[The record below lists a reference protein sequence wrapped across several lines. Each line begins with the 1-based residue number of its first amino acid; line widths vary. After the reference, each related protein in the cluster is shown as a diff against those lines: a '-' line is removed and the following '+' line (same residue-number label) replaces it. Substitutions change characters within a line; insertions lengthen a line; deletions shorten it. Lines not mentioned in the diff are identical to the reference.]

1 MIKIEERFFL
11 DKIGLSKEEMSKL
24 LAIALERGGDFSE
37 IFIEYR
43 FNNSV
48 TIEEDIV
55 KSSSRSIS
63 LGAGIRVINGEQTG
77 YAFTNDLSFDILKKA
92 AITAGTIADSGN
104 HRSVSDLTEHSR
116 KNNLYISNHLVTELS
131 LEKKINLVRSAY
143 DSALK
148 YDKRIVK
155 VSSTLAD
162 EVQFVL
168 VCNSFGKIVTD
179 IRPQTRLMVISTA
192 QENNTRDTGFENAG
206 GRVGVDFFENVKRP
220 EEIGRLA
227 SEEAINLLSAG
238 DSPAGEMPVVLGGG
252 ESGVL
257 IHEAVGHPLEADGA
271 WKKTS
276 IMADKLGKL
285 VANPIVT
292 IYDDATIPSY
302 RGSLNIDDEGT
313 ETEPVLLIEN
323 GKLVAY
329 MNDLLSSKILNH
341 KPNGHGRRESYA
353 FSPIPRMNNTVL
365 EKGDCTPDD
374 IIKSVKKGFF
384 AKSFQGGMVNS
395 TGKFTFSVNL
405 GYLIEDGKLTK
416 PVKNATLIGSN
427 FEILQ
432 NIDMIGNDTG
442 FFLGTCGKDGQSVP
456 VTCGTPT
463 VRISKMTVGGKI

>member
-1 MIKIEERFFL
+1 MVKIEEKYFL
-11 DKIGLSKEEMSKL
+11 DKINLSKDEISEL
-24 LAIALERGGDFSE
+24 LSLALGKGGEFSE
-37 IFIEYR
+37 IYLEYR

-55 KSSSRSIS
+55 KSSTRSIS
-63 LGAGIRVINGEQTG
+63 IGAGIRVINGEQTG
-77 YAFTNDLSFDILKKA
+77 YAFTNDLTLEKLKKV
-92 AITAGTIADSGN
+92 AITAGSIANSKIAGKIAN
-104 HRSVSDLTEHSR
+104 LIEARPNKSVYKTE
-116 KNNLYISNHLVTELS
+116 KLVTELD
-131 LEKKINLVRSAY
+131 LKDKISLVRRAY
-143 DSALK
+143 DSALNH
-148 YDKRIVK
+148 DKRIVK
-155 VSSTLAD
+155 VSSSLAD

-168 VCNSFGKIVTD
+168 ISNNLGNYVFDV
-179 IRPQTRLMVISTA
+179 RPQTRLMVVSTA
-192 QENNTRDTGFENAG
+192 EEKNNRNTGFENAG
-206 GRVGVDFFENVKRP
+206 GRVGFEFFDKERKP
-220 EEIGRLA
+220 EEIGKLA
-227 SEEAINLLSAG
+227 SEEAITLLSAG
-238 DSPAGEMPVVLGGG
+238 DAPAGEMTVVLGGG

-276 IMADKLGKL
+276 IMAGKLGEN

-292 IYDDATIPSY
+292 IYDDATIPDY

-313 ETEPVLLIEN
+313 ETEPVLLIEK
-323 GKLVAY
+323 GKLVGY
-329 MNDLLSSKILNH
+329 MNDYLSSKILNH
-341 KPNGHGRRESYA
+341 KPNGHGRRESYM
-353 FSPIPRMNNTVL
+353 FYPIPRMNNTVL
-365 EKGDCTPDD
+365 EKGDLHPEE
-374 IIKSVKKGFF
+374 IIQSVRNGFY

-463 VRISKMTVGGKI
+463 VRISKMTVGGKL

>member
-1 MIKIEERFFL
+1 MVKIEEKYFF
-11 DKIGLSKEEMSKL
+11 DKIRLTEEEMSRL
-24 LAIALERGGDFSE
+24 LSIALEKGGEFSE
-37 IFIEYR
+37 LFIEYR

-55 KSSSRSIS
+55 KSSSRTIS

-77 YAFTNDLSFDILKKA
+77 YAFTNDLSFERLKKVA
-92 AITAGTIADSGN
+92 LTAGSIAKSGTSN
-104 HRSVSDLTEHSR
+104 PIANLT
-116 KNNLYISNHLVTELS
+116 KPVFQNQYYTYDNLVTELN
-131 LEKKINLVRSAY
+131 LDKKISLVRSAY
-143 DSALK
+143 DSALN

-168 VCNSFGKIVTD
+168 ICNSFGKYVTD
-179 IRPQTRLMVISTA
+179 IRPQTRLMVVSTA
-192 QENNTRDTGFENAG
+192 QENQNRDTGFHNSG
-206 GRVGVDFFENVKRP
+206 GRVGVDFFETEKKP

-238 DSPAGEMPVVLGGG
+238 DSPAGEMTVVLGGG

-276 IMADKLGKL
+276 IMSDKLGEM
-285 VANPIVT
+285 VANPKVT
-292 IYDDATIPSY
+292 IYDDATIPKY

-341 KPNGHGRRESYA
+341 KPNGHGRRESYR

-365 EKGDCTPDD
+365 EKGDSSPDD
-374 IIKSVKKGFF
+374 IIKSVKKGFY

-463 VRISKMTVGGKI
+463 VRISKMTVGGKL

>member
-1 MIKIEERFFL
+1 MIKIEEKYFL
-11 DKIGLSKEEMSKL
+11 DKLQLSKEDLNKL
-24 LAIALERGGDFSE
+24 LSLALENGGEFSE

-48 TIEEDIV
+48 TLEEDIV
-55 KSSSRSIS
+55 KSSSRTIT

-77 YAFTNDLSFDILKKA
+77 YTYTNDLSFDKLKKI
-92 AITAGTIADSGN
+92 AITASSIAKSGIKN
-104 HRSVSDLTEHSR
+104 EVADLSKSSL
-116 KNNLYISNHLVTELS
+116 KNQLYSYDNLITHLD

-143 DSALK
+143 DAALK
-148 YDKRIVK
+148 YDKRIIK

-168 VCNSFGKIVTD
+168 IGNSSGKYVTD
-179 IRPQTRLMVISTA
+179 IRPQTRLMVVSTA
-192 QENNTRDTGFENAG
+192 EENNNRDTGFENAG
-206 GRVGVDFFENVKRP
+206 GRVGVEFFETEKRP
-220 EEIGRLA
+220 EEIGKLA
-227 SEEAINLLSAG
+227 SEEAINLLSAY

-252 ESGVL
+252 QSGVL

-276 IMADKLGKL
+276 IMSGKLGEM

-313 ETEPVLLIEN
+313 ETKPVLLIEN
-323 GKLVAY
+323 GKLVDY
-329 MNDLLSSKILNH
+329 MNDLLSAKILKH
-341 KPNGHGRRESYA
+341 EPNGHGRRESYR

-365 EKGDCTPDD
+365 EKGDYTPEEV
-374 IIKSVKKGFF
+374 IRSVKKGFF

-405 GYLIEDGKLTK
+405 GYLIEDGQLTK

-432 NIDMIGNDTG
+432 NIDMIGNDIG

-463 VRISKMTVGGKI
+463 VRISKMTVGGKL

>member
-1 MIKIEERFFL
+1 MVKIEEKYFF
-11 DKIGLSKEEMSKL
+11 DKIRLSKEELTKL
-24 LAIALERGGDFSE
+24 LSIALEKGGDFSE

-55 KSSSRSIS
+55 KSSSRNISI
-63 LGAGIRVINGEQTG
+63 GAGIRVLNGEQTG
-77 YAFTNDLSFDILKKA
+77 YAFTNDLSYDKLKKV
-92 AITAGTIADSGN
+92 AITAGSIANSIKTN
-104 HRSVSDLTEHSR
+104 SAVNLNEQSS
-116 KNNLYISNHLVTELS
+116 KNQFYSTHNLVTELD
-131 LEKKINLVRSAY
+131 LNKKINLVRSAY
-143 DSALK
+143 DAALN

-162 EVQFVL
+162 EVQFAL
-168 VCNSFGKIVTD
+168 ICNSNGIFITD
-179 IRPQTRLMVISTA
+179 IRPQTRLMVVSTA
-192 QENNTRDTGFENAG
+192 EENKIRDTGFENAG
-206 GRVGVDFFENVKRP
+206 GRVGVDFFETDKRP

-238 DSPAGEMPVVLGGG
+238 DSPAGEMTVVLGGG
-252 ESGVL
+252 QSGVL

-276 IMADKLGKL
+276 IMSGKLGEM
-285 VANPIVT
+285 VANPLIT

-302 RGSLNIDDEGT
+302 RGSLNVDDEGT
-313 ETEPVLLIEN
+313 ETEPVLLIEK

-329 MNDLLSSKILNH
+329 MNDLLSSRIMKH
-341 KPNGHGRRESYA
+341 KPNGHGRRESYR

-365 EKGDCTPDD
+365 EKGDNTAEE
-374 IIKSVKKGFF
+374 IIKSVKKGFY

-405 GYLIEDGKLTK
+405 GYLIENGQLAK

-463 VRISKMTVGGKI
+463 VRISKMTVGGKL

>member
-1 MIKIEERFFL
+1 MIKIEEKYFF
-11 DKIGLSKEEMSKL
+11 DKIGLSQDEMIRL
-24 LAIALERGGDFSE
+24 LTIALEKGGEFSE
-37 IFIEYR
+37 LFIEYR

-55 KSSSRSIS
+55 KSSSRTIS
-63 LGAGIRVINGEQTG
+63 LGAGIRVINGKQTG
-77 YAFTNDLSFDILKKA
+77 YAFTNDLSFEKLKKV
-92 AITAGTIADSGN
+92 AIIAGSIAKSGESN
-104 HRSVSDLTEHSR
+104 PVVNLTKPNTQNQYYSYE
-116 KNNLYISNHLVTELS
+116 NLVTELN
-131 LEKKINLVRSAY
+131 LDKKISLVRSAY
-143 DSALK
+143 ESALN

-155 VSSTLAD
+155 VSSSLAD
-162 EVQFVL
+162 ELQFVL
-168 VCNSFGKIVTD
+168 ICNSSGKFVSD
-179 IRPQTRLMVISTA
+179 IRPQTRLMVVSTA
-192 QENNTRDTGFENAG
+192 QENKNRDTGFNNTG
-206 GRVGVDFFENVKRP
+206 GRVGVDFFETEKKP
-220 EEIGRLA
+220 EEIGKLA

-238 DSPAGEMPVVLGGG
+238 DSPAGEMTVVLGGG

-257 IHEAVGHPLEADGA
+257 IHEAVGHPLEADGV

-276 IMADKLGKL
+276 IMSDKLGEM
-285 VANPIVT
+285 VANPKVT
-292 IYDDATIPSY
+292 IYDDATIPKY

-313 ETEPVLLIEN
+313 ETEPVLLIEK
-323 GKLVAY
+323 GRLVNY
-329 MNDLLSSKILNH
+329 MNDLLSAKILNH
-341 KPNGHGRRESYA
+341 KPNGHGRRESYR

-365 EKGDCTPDD
+365 EKGDSSPDD
-374 IIKSVKKGFF
+374 IIGSVKKGFY

-463 VRISKMTVGGKI
+463 VRINKMTVGGKL